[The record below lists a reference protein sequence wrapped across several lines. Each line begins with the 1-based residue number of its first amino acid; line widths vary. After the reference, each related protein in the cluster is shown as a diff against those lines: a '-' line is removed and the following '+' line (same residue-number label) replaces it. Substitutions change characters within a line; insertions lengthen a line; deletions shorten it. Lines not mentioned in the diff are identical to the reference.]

1 MKHSLNISTT
11 NNNFNLLYQLTC
23 YKTNQNTPH
32 LRLTKKCNNISQ
44 FKTPSTPI
52 TTIGTKS
59 IRMQIPQIHSIKL
72 CSKPTLLKMDI
83 QPLKQVEATIY
94 SFNLDDLISDFI
106 IDMDSKKINNIL
118 LGFIDNVSVN
128 VNHVEFAIL
137 IRNQIQALRIT
148 IERLEQQVVEVTS
161 LMNNMQLLRSKQFQ
175 MILSLKRI

>member
-1 MKHSLNISTT
+1 MKHSLNTSTT

-32 LRLTKKCNNISQ
+32 LRLTKQCNSISQ
-44 FKTPSTPI
+44 LKTPSTPI

-59 IRMQIPQIHSIKL
+59 IRMQIPYSPSIRL
-72 CSKPTLLKMDI
+72 CSKPTKIKMNV
-83 QPLKQVEATIY
+83 QPLKQVEAPIH

-106 IDMDSKKINNIL
+106 TETDSKKIDNIL
-118 LGFIDNVSVN
+118 LGFIDNVSFN
-128 VNHVEFAIL
+128 VNYVEFAIL

-161 LMNNMQLLRSKQFQ
+161 LMNSMQLLRSKQFQ